1 MLQRLVDTGNT
12 VLVIE
17 HNLDVIKQADWIVD
31 LGPEGG
37 EAGGELIATGTPE
50 EIAAV
55 DESYTGQFLRG
66 VLAGPERSGCRLGP
80 ALERWRP
87 LEATLGP

>member
-1 MLQRLVDTGNT
+1 
-12 VLVIE
+12 VIE

-66 VLAGPERSGCRLGP
+66 VLAGRER
-80 ALERWRP
+80 AV
-87 LEATLGP
+87 AAA